1 MGGKR
6 HLAYLYMHYGIR
18 SEAWLLFLGDLLVF
32 FLSLWVT
39 LFVRYLDVPTEDLFY
54 AHFVPFLYLSL
65 AWVLVFF
72 VAGLY
77 DKHTEF
83 LKRRLPGIIFRAQ
96 ALNIALAALFFFSI
110 SSFGITPKTNLL
122 IYLIVSTC
130 LLIYWRLVLF
140 EFLVP
145 RRRRKALL
153 VGEGPEIEELVR
165 EVNRNT
171 RYGFSFERIL
181 SNDLLEGS
189 DLEQKLIEMIDREGI
204 SVIVADQGNERVM
217 PLIPFFFRVA
227 FSSRDVR
234 FMDLQTMYESIFDRV
249 PLSLLRYDW
258 FLAHVSRSA
267 RPFYDFMKRVVDVI
281 GGILAGIVLLALLPF
296 VWLMIKLSDRGPLF
310 ITQTRIGMRGTTMT
324 VYKFRTMRN
333 VENGVWIGE
342 STNEVTRVGAFL
354 RKTSID
360 ELPQVLNIL
369 KGEMSLIGPRN
380 DLTGLAERLE
390 AEIPF
395 YAVRTITKPGIT
407 GWAQTHQHY
416 APGKISPQSVEE
428 TKVRLAYDLYYIK
441 HRSLLLDINIALR
454 TIKTLLSRF
463 GIHIRLR

>member
-1 MGGKR
+1 
-6 HLAYLYMHYGIR
+6 MHYGIR

-32 FLSLWVT
+32 FVALWIT
-39 LFVRYLDVPTEDLFY
+39 LFVRYLDVPTETLFY
-54 AHFVPFLYLSL
+54 DHFVPFSYLSL
-65 AWVLVFF
+65 AWVTVFF
-72 VAGLY
+72 IAGLY

-83 LKRRLPGIIFRAQ
+83 LKRRLPAMIFRAQ
-96 ALNIALAALFFFSI
+96 ALNIAIAALFFFSI
-110 SSFGITPKTNLL
+110 SYFGITPKTNLL
-122 IYLIVSTC
+122 IYLVVSTGI
-130 LLIYWRLVLF
+130 LIYWRLILF

-145 RRRRKALL
+145 RKRRKALL
-153 VGEGPEIEELVR
+153 VGEGPEIDELVR
-165 EVNRNT
+165 EVNRNS

-181 SNDLLEGS
+181 SNDLLAGE
-189 DLEQKLIEMIDREGI
+189 DLEERLINMLDREGI

-217 PLIPFFFRVA
+217 PLIPLFFRLA
-227 FSSRDVR
+227 FSSRDIR

-249 PLSLLRYDW
+249 PLTLLRYDW
-258 FLAHVSRSA
+258 FLAHISRSA
-267 RPFYDFMKRVVDVI
+267 HPVYDFMKRVIDI
-281 GGILAGIVLLALLPF
+281 AGALAAGILLLVLLPF
-296 VWLMIKLSDRGPLF
+296 VWLAVRLTDKGPLF
-310 ITQTRIGMRGTTMT
+310 IAQERMGARGTTVT

-342 STNEVTRVGAFL
+342 SANEVTKLGSIL

-360 ELPQVLNIL
+360 ELPQVWNIL

-380 DLTGLAERLE
+380 DITGLASRLE

-395 YAVRTITKPGIT
+395 YTVRTIAKPGIT

-441 HRSLLLDINIALR
+441 HRSFLLDINIALR